1 MTALLLLN
9 SIHIS
14 SWLHGVLTNDI
25 LPFSFIVTSVAL
37 VFPITTS
44 QGGAGILRISLNVS
58 SHSVILS
65 LMMFIV
71 NDFDI
76 SPAAILMM
84 VESIL

>member
-1 MTALLLLN
+1 MIIN
-9 SIHIS
+9 
-14 SWLHGVLTNDI
+14 VI
-25 LPFSFIVTSVAL
+25 LPLSVTVTSVVS

-58 SHSVILS
+58 SHSAVLS
-65 LMMFIV
+65 LMMLIV

-76 SPAAILMM
+76 SPAAILTV